1 MLITECGGKYCVCG
15 REDLKVFAE
24 HVHDHMPSV
33 GQRLADVTDDVGVYL
48 CGSSCALRTV
58 LRSSITVAYLRVI

>member
-1 MLITECGGKYCVCG
+1 MLISECGGKYCVCG
-15 REDLKVFAE
+15 REDLKVVTE

-58 LRSSITVAYLRVI
+58 LCSSITVAYLRVI

>member
-1 MLITECGGKYCVCG
+1 M
-15 REDLKVFAE
+15 FAE

-33 GQRLADVTDDVGVYL
+33 GQRLADVTDDMGVYL
-48 CGSSCALRTV
+48 CGSSCALHTV